1 MILGPFSQITFFPIF
16 FSVSCKFLS
25 KDKGDRSV
33 EILTAALRKGGWF
46 DKPKGD
52 DR

>member
-1 MILGPFSQITFFPIF
+1 MILGPFWQITFFPRF

-25 KDKGDRSV
+25 KDKGLRSV

-46 DKPKGD
+46 ERPKGA